1 MNNTQK
7 IIDNFI
13 NLLNDIT
20 TKRDERNF
28 SCKSLQNKN
37 TFEKASNINDDTISS
52 NRSSIAQNK
61 NQLNVAKEKLK
72 AAPSDTSAKQNIE
85 NFQNCDT
92 VSDDVNNQCN
102 KSQFIS

>member
-1 MNNTQK
+1 MTKEISLVKVCK
-7 IIDNFI
+7 IKI
-13 NLLNDIT
+13 LLKKLAT
-20 TKRDERNF
+20 
-28 SCKSLQNKN
+28 
-37 TFEKASNINDDTISS
+37 NDDTISS

>member
-1 MNNTQK
+1 MNNKQK
-7 IIDNFI
+7 NIDHLI
-13 NLLNDIT
+13 NLLNDAT
-20 TKRDERNF
+20 KKRDERNF